1 MRINNF
7 CGIFIVYFGILAV
20 QGEKYF
26 WNLKNKS
33 KIAKK
38 TIIILKID
46 YSQKCMTF
54 FIQGVWSL

>member
-54 FIQGVWSL
+54 FI